1 MNKLLNIDELK
12 ASAWPSLLEQ
22 AFGENLISA
31 FLHGNCLME
40 GFDALHL
47 PWTVSFILKDNSPAE
62 IEKLHPLVKRARK
75 ENIRFGYFF
84 SPKEI
89 VSALDTFPLEFLHI
103 ANRNVSLCG
112 ITPLSGF
119 EPHREKLRLQCE
131 HELRGILVHLREGFA
146 NTHPGKDMDAF
157 ASESIREALPVLY
170 GVFYLQTG
178 HYPESHQ
185 QVFERFPGLTEG
197 NPIAAINGIVDQ
209 VDSMEE
215 K

>member
-1 MNKLLNIDELK
+1 
-12 ASAWPSLLEQ
+12 
-22 AFGENLISA
+22 
-31 FLHGNCLME
+31 
-40 GFDALHL
+40 
-47 PWTVSFILKDNSPAE
+47 
-62 IEKLHPLVKRARK
+62 
-75 ENIRFGYFF
+75 
-84 SPKEI
+84 
-89 VSALDTFPLEFLHI
+89 
-103 ANRNVSLCG
+103 
-112 ITPLSGF
+112 
-119 EPHREKLRLQCE
+119 
-131 HELRGILVHLREGFA
+131 
-146 NTHPGKDMDAF
+146 MDAF

>member
-12 ASAWPSLLEQ
+12 ASEWPKLLQ
-22 AFGENLISA
+22 QTFGDNLVSA

-75 ENIRFGYFF
+75 ENIHFGYFF
-84 SPKEI
+84 SPREI

-103 ANRNVSLCG
+103 ANRNVALCG
-112 ITPLSGF
+112 ITPFVGF
-119 EPHREKLRLQCE
+119 EPHRDKLRLQCE
-131 HELRGILVHLREGFA
+131 RELRGILVHLREGFA
-146 NTHPGKDMDAF
+146 NTHPGKDMESF
-157 ASESIREALPVLY
+157 ASDSIQDALPVLY
-170 GVFYLQTG
+170 GVYYIQTG
-178 HYPESHQ
+178 TYPESHE
-185 QVFERFPGLTEG
+185 QVFKRFPELRDG
-197 NPIAAINGIVDQ
+197 NPIETISGIVDQ